1 MSESVSRFYAHDAD
15 SVEGDL
21 QTPTSLTP
29 PTPARLMAKTEQWR
43 SPHKGAKQLADEIYA
58 QLETDAAHQAYGTVD
73 DT

>member
-1 MSESVSRFYAHDAD
+1 
-15 SVEGDL
+15 
-21 QTPTSLTP
+21 
-29 PTPARLMAKTEQWR
+29 MAKTEQWR